1 MISHLSISDI
11 LMFDKLS
18 SHSEVI
24 KMDSSRILFSNH
36 HLQEVDSHLM
46 SLSSSNAQRRETT

>member
-24 KMDSSRILFSNH
+24 KMDSSRILFSY
-36 HLQEVDSHLM
+36 HLQVVDSHLM